1 MLDCNAVWVQ
11 FFSIKIKSRTVTY
24 TIHNIIITQHH
35 TKVWFGSFW
44 LIQLYILICLLL
56 LDCFYFFVSCYI
68 KFNLPVR
75 IRTMNDLSFKK
86 INAITGI
93 SIYGKNMSTIM
104 IGKIQVWMII
114 FYGKRFLSSTLRKYT
129 GLDTGILLLLG
140 GLLMK

>member
-1 MLDCNAVWVQ
+1 
-11 FFSIKIKSRTVTY
+11 
-24 TIHNIIITQHH
+24 
-35 TKVWFGSFW
+35 
-44 LIQLYILICLLL
+44 
-56 LDCFYFFVSCYI
+56 
-68 KFNLPVR
+68 
-75 IRTMNDLSFKK
+75 MNDLSFKK